1 MSKSINRVF
10 LLGNVGQEPD
20 VYQTRDGIV
29 VNLTLATDESFN
41 VNGEWRD
48 RTEWHNLVAFQRK
61 AEVVRDYVRKG
72 SKILVEGKLHT
83 EQWDDKETGEPRSKT
98 KIVVLDLTLLSSP
111 QAQSQ
116 SNGYAKEAETAFPGY
131 GSNLAAGALTSADIP
146 F

>member
-29 VNLTLATDESFN
+29 VNLSLATDESFK

-48 RTEWHNLVAFQRK
+48 RTEWHSLVAFQRK

-83 EQWDDKETGEPRSKT
+83 ELWDDKETGEPRSKT

-116 SNGYAKEAETAFPGY
+116 SNGYEKEAETAFPGY
-131 GSNLAAGALTSADIP
+131 GSNLAAGVITSADIP